1 MRRRLLSEYPLS
13 LLSGYLAM
21 AGNIIAQVVLV
32 PVYLT
37 TLGAEGFGLL
47 VLMLAMINYAVV
59 GIGWLNGGLQRIL
72 GEAFGTRNDAGFVQ
86 AIDVG
91 KIIFLAYGAAA
102 ALLGIGVVAFLDRSQ
117 VPLGAAIVAGFFLVA
132 SYESSIERL
141 ALTAAARLAAVNL
154 LQFVQVL
161 AYAISVVFVLRAG
174 GGLFGVFACQL
185 GSVLVARVLLPL
197 CWQGTR
203 PIAKHMIGTLRP
215 LLARLTGRM
224 GGGYFLSVALIV
236 SLQSDVLVIG
246 WLGGAET
253 AARYVLLWKIAEVGV
268 TALWRIS
275 ETWSPILVRLD
286 AVDAHAAIK
295 RQYRH
300 VAALLLVTA
309 IPAGLAYAL
318 LGPWI
323 TMLWLGAEHA
333 PKDPL
338 GFMLA
343 GTAIVWVGLAR
354 LPSILSYS
362 LARFRVWNGIACI
375 EVAAR
380 LALTVALYPRFGY
393 LAPLVALN
401 VVHLCGIAAAYQWA
415 GWRLLAGRARDG
427 RPRLGVNFDQA
438 GPN

>member
-1 MRRRLLSEYPLS
+1 VTQIKMFNLNQMRRRLLSEYPLS
-13 LLSGYLAM
+13 LLSSYLAM
-21 AGNIIAQVVLV
+21 AAGITSQVVLV
-32 PVYLT
+32 PIYLR
-37 TLGAEGFGLL
+37 TLGAEGFGVL
-47 VLMLAMINYAVV
+47 VLMLAMINYAAV
-59 GIGWLNGGLQRIL
+59 GIGWLSGGLQRIL
-72 GEAFGTRNDAGFVQ
+72 GEAFGTKDSAGFGQ

-91 KIIFLAYGAAA
+91 KIIFLAYGSAA
-102 ALLGIGVVAFLDRSQ
+102 ALLGIGIAAVLDRSQ
-117 VPLGAAIVAGFFLVA
+117 VPLSAAIVAGVFLVA
-132 SYESSIERL
+132 SYESAIERL

-174 GGLFGVFACQL
+174 GGLLGVFACQL
-185 GSVLVARVLLPL
+185 GSVLVTRFFLPL

-224 GGGYFLSVALIV
+224 GGGYFLSAALIV
-236 SLQSDVLVIG
+236 SSQSDVLVIG
-246 WLGGAET
+246 WLGGAEA

-275 ETWSPILVRLD
+275 ESWGPILVRLD
-286 AVDAHAAIK
+286 AMEEHVAIK
-295 RQYRH
+295 RQYRR
-300 VAALLLVTA
+300 VATLLVMTA

-333 PKDPL
+333 PKDQL
-338 GFMLA
+338 GFVLA
-343 GTAIVWVGLAR
+343 GTAIVWLGLAR

-362 LARFRVWNGIACI
+362 LARFRVWNGIAFI

-380 LALTVALYPRFGY
+380 LALTVASYPRFGY

-401 VVHLCGIAAAYQWA
+401 IVHLCGIAAAYQWT
-415 GWRLLAGRARDG
+415 GWRLLAGRE
-427 RPRLGVNFDQA
+427 
-438 GPN
+438 